1 MKGPTLPGASVAR
14 PLKSAAACVRN
25 ATASPR
31 FCSRFLDW
39 AGVSLPR
46 VCPRWVKSVQKCPV
60 SRPFAADA
68 VDTGAGEELEPA
80 GAEGPA
86 ELPVGGAEPPM
97 EPPPQPPS
105 IRQAPATAA
114 TIAETRG
121 VDLMASMSCPSW

>member
-80 GAEGPA
+80 GAEAP
-86 ELPVGGAEPPM
+86 AEPPLVGAGPPM
-97 EPPPQPPS
+97 EAPPQPPGL
-105 IRQAPATAA
+105 
-114 TIAETRG
+114 RG
-121 VDLMASMSCPSW
+121 GPPR